1 MKRSLILIIFIFLFT
16 FSVLAEEVKKGLVP
30 LCTSCNM
37 PILDKNI
44 KFSVSDTESLQKVM
58 FDDIGCALIWRDQ
71 QCATMQ
77 DSFDSNA
84 TTYDYYTSEP
94 VRLSDAFY
102 VIQSGVNTP
111 MGYSIIAFKN
121 RNRAEGFLKESKK
134 GRILSYQEL
143 LQIKLK

>member
-16 FSVLAEEVKKGLVP
+16 FSVLAEEVKKG
-30 LCTSCNM
+30 
-37 PILDKNI
+37 
-44 KFSVSDTESLQKVM
+44 
-58 FDDIGCALIWRDQ
+58 
-71 QCATMQ
+71 
-77 DSFDSNA
+77 
-84 TTYDYYTSEP
+84 YDYHTSEP

-111 MGYSIIAFKN
+111 MGYGIIAFKN

-143 LQIKLK
+143 LRIKLK